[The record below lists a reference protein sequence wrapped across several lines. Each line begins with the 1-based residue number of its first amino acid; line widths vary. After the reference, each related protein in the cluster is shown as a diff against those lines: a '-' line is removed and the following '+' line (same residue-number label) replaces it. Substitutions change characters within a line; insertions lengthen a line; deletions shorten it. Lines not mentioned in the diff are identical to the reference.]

1 MLLEGVP
8 LPASRELLLRYAV
21 TQDPVAAR
29 ELEGLPEGEY
39 DRLDAVGDALVRA
52 PKPPA
57 PPPRLPR
64 AESGKP
70 PGGDAYLEPFEVSGG
85 VSRSA
90 PRTNPPQQ
98 TIEQQ
103 TELQQEQ
110 KARQEE

>member
-8 LPASRELLLRYAV
+8 LPATRNVILGYAV

-29 ELEGLPEGEY
+29 ELERLPEGTY
-39 DRLDAVGDALVRA
+39 DRLDAVGDALVDA
-52 PKPPA
+52 PKPPS

-70 PGGDAYLEPFEVSGG
+70 PGGDAYLEPSPESGS
-85 VSRSA
+85 VRRSA
-90 PRTNPPQQ
+90 PPTNPPQQ

-110 KARQEE
+110 KAKQEG